1 MKLSNNT
8 KEIKETESSEI
19 QEIKKL
25 DLQELKNDKNFDYEL
40 FEKKKKVIDKQYEE
54 YVKLAE
60 TRVDF
65 EWYEKIILY
74 PVLFVIAWFGANWL
88 VDYLKEQSPPFKRAL
103 DRSNRKSKKEREQLW
118 KEIVE
123 ERNKIVEEREK
134 NK

>member
-1 MKLSNNT
+1 MKLLNT

-40 FEKKKKVIDKQYEE
+40 FEKKKKVIDKQYED

-60 TRVDF
+60 TKVDF
-65 EWYEKIILY
+65 EWYEKLIVY
-74 PVLFVIAWFGANWL
+74 PLLFVITWFAVQWL
-88 VDYLKEQSPPFKRAL
+88 LEYLKEQSPPFKRAL
-103 DRSNRKSKKEREQLW
+103 DRAEKKTKKEREQLW

-123 ERNKIVEEREK
+123 ERNRIVAEREK